1 MKSPL
6 ALFSLIALVSLAAI
20 APSPALA
27 ADDLEVSGWIPY
39 WNVKNGTK
47 EAGKRLSTL
56 DEINPFAFSIRAD
69 GSLSDTMKLS
79 GKDWQNLFKK
89 ARRADVAIIPTIMSG
104 DGAAMHT
111 LLSNPA
117 TRRAH
122 VAAIVEM
129 VEESEFDGVDIDY
142 ENKLAETNP
151 YFSLFLT
158 ELSQA
163 LGDKTLS
170 CTIES
175 RTPLQDRYTN
185 PPASVEYANDFKAI
199 NVACDKVK
207 IMMYD
212 QQTIDQNLNRI
223 EHGAPYMPLSDVR
236 WVEKAA
242 RLAMKDI
249 DAEKISLAVPTYGF
263 EYQLTDNGNGTYT
276 YKKLWS
282 FTPNYVKDIERAYR
296 AKART
301 NAAGEK
307 SIQYTTSK
315 SKMKR
320 LDDEGPEGER
330 LLWWSD
336 SGAIGDKVELAKRL
350 GLNGISIFKI
360 DGANESSLWR
370 TLR

>member
-1 MKSPL
+1 MKLPITVY
-6 ALFSLIALVSLAAI
+6 ALSFLLLAAVTM
-20 APSPALA
+20 PSSAHA
-27 ADDLEVSGWIPY
+27 ADDLNVSGWIPY

-47 EAGKRLSTL
+47 EAGKQLRVL

-69 GSLSDTMKLS
+69 GSLHDTMKLS
-79 GKDWQNLFKK
+79 GRDWQNLFKK

-104 DGAAMHT
+104 DGAAIHA
-111 LLSNPA
+111 LLTNQT
-117 TRRAH
+117 TRAAH
-122 VAAIVEM
+122 IEAIVDM
-129 VEESEFDGVDIDY
+129 VEENDFDGVDIDY

-151 YFSLFLT
+151 YFSLFLS
-158 ELSQA
+158 ELA
-163 LGDKTLS
+163 RELGDKTLS

-199 NVACDKVK
+199 NAACDKVK

-212 QQTIDQNLNRI
+212 QQTIDQNLNRL
-223 EHGAPYMPLSDVR
+223 ERGQPYMPLSDVR

-242 RLAMKDI
+242 RLAMQDI
-249 DAEKISLAVPTYGF
+249 DKEKISLAVPTYGF

-296 AKART
+296 VKAST
-301 NAAGEK
+301 NNAGEK
-307 SIQYTTSK
+307 SLRYTTTK

-320 LDDEGPEGER
+320 LDDDGPTGER

-336 SGAIGDKVELAKRL
+336 AGAVGDKVELARKL
-350 GLNGISIFKI
+350 GLDGIAIFKI
-360 DGANESSLWR
+360 DGANESALWR